1 MTGNVL
7 VTPRSLTEGSGI
19 AYLGPVEAAGY
30 RVVLGPR
37 GRQPSEDEL
46 ADLLPGCVG
55 YIAGA
60 ERIGSKALSTAG
72 SLRVISRNGSGI
84 DNIDLAATDARGI
97 AVLRAIG
104 ANAQGVAEL
113 AIALIL
119 DALRQ
124 VSAADRALRAGA
136 WDRPIGREAARRQL
150 GIVGYGAIGQRV
162 GELARLLGM
171 TSLVYDPARSPDT
184 MANGLVFVARLEE
197 VLAACSIVTLHC
209 PPAPDGRHLIGTAEL
224 ARMPRGAVLV
234 NTARWSLVD
243 RDAVLAALDDGT
255 LNAYATDTFEHEPPG
270 KDPIVEHPRTIVT
283 PHLGAAT
290 VESVQRAAEAAV
302 NNLLEALGVGA

>member
-7 VTPRSLTEGSGI
+7 VTPRSLTEGSGT

-60 ERIGSKALSTAG
+60 ERIGSKALSAAE

-104 ANAQGVAEL
+104 ANAHGVAEL

-119 DALRQ
+119 DGLRQ

-136 WDRPIGREAARRQL
+136 WDRPIGREVARRQL

-162 GELARLLGM
+162 GELAMSLGM
-171 TSLVYDPARSPDT
+171 TCLAHDPFRPPD
-184 MANGLVFVARLEE
+184 AAADGVALVARLAD
-197 VLAACSIVTLHC
+197 VLATCSIITLHC
-209 PPAPDGRHLIGTAEL
+209 PPPPDGRPLIGAAEL
-224 ARMPRGAVLV
+224 ARVPRGAVLV

-243 RDAVLAALDDGT
+243 RDAIVAALDDGT
-255 LNAYATDTFEHEPPG
+255 LSAYATDTFEHEPPG
-270 KDPIVEHPRTIVT
+270 NDPLVAHPRTVVT

-302 NNLLEALGVGA
+302 NNLLEALGAEA